1 MPHAQEVG
9 FCRECGQHAGTE
21 EEELARREGPEKA
34 LKRSEE
40 RSEVLATVGPVE
52 LASFAP
58 VGRLVA
64 TDESS
69 ASGVLTELIQSI
81 RLKTQAALETAA
93 LAAPLLLS
101 LRLPSTLRRAQ
112 SGWAERSEL
121 SGLLGRLSRS
131 RPPEVLLGRAT
142 LRRGA

>member
-1 MPHAQEVG
+1 MRKE
-9 FCRECGQHAGTE
+9 
-21 EEELARREGPEKA
+21 
-34 LKRSEE
+34 LKRSGE
-40 RSEVLATVGPVE
+40 RPEVLTTVSPEE

-58 VGRLVA
+58 IGRLVA

-69 ASGVLTELIQSI
+69 ESGVLTERIQTG
-81 RLKTQAALETAA
+81 LKTQAALVTAA

-112 SGWAERSEL
+112 GGWAERGEL
-121 SGLLGRLSRS
+121 SGLIGRLGRS

>member
-1 MPHAQEVG
+1 MRKE
-9 FCRECGQHAGTE
+9 
-21 EEELARREGPEKA
+21 
-34 LKRSEE
+34 LKRSGE
-40 RSEVLATVGPVE
+40 RSEVLTTVSPEE

-58 VGRLVA
+58 IGRLVA

-69 ASGVLTELIQSI
+69 ASGVLTELIQN
-81 RLKTQAALETAA
+81 RNKTQAALETAA

-121 SGLLGRLSRS
+121 SGLIGRLGRS